1 MLHPVR
7 RLGISLLA
15 IPLCLFTLCEVNY
28 PRLQPESALAIFTML
43 GLVIC
48 YLLYPLRGT
57 QPTGEESSEGQP
69 PSGSSPNQ
77 SETATAAIP
86 HSGNVSLAGC
96 LDGLLIAMTV
106 LACGFVVI
114 QSESLFQS
122 LWLNGL
128 SLGDRAGRM
137 TLIDSVIGLL
147 GMVVVLEA
155 ARRSIG
161 GVVPGL
167 ALLFVA
173 HSFYNHVSF
182 QYGWPTLPD
191 WMLPHRGQD
200 WQDLSATTFLQTLGV
215 FGPAV
220 SVMFRYV
227 FLFVIFG
234 ALLEMTGATQFI
246 VDFSRRLFSGT
257 TGGPAK
263 VSVLSSAL
271 MGSLSGSAVAN
282 AVTTGAFTIPLM
294 RSSGFKSH
302 EAAAVEAAA
311 GSGGALVPPVMGAA
325 AYMMLE
331 LVPGVTLPQIIRA
344 ALIPA
349 CLYYLSLFLI
359 VHFHAAKIGASRQ
372 ELPASSSEPL
382 SRFEGATFF
391 GALMLLVT
399 LLFFVS
405 PFKAITGAIVMVL
418 LMNFVRWRE
427 EVPVWVQVLTLGV
440 FGAVVAGYL
449 FNVIQVQQRLAVFSV
464 DKLVTTTID
473 AAALGLFVGLI
484 PAGLWQP
491 FWRKQLMGALD
502 KSARNGVALI
512 AAAACVG
519 IVIGIIQKD
528 GLAGPFSRTI
538 RDLVE
543 TSLPLAL
550 VGIMVSSLILGM
562 GVPSVV
568 CYLLIATLMGP
579 LLIQLGQELG
589 VTPLA
594 AHLFIFYFGMMSMVT
609 PPVALAAYAAG
620 SIANAPVM
628 RTAFTAF
635 RFSLAGFTLPFMFI
649 YRPALLLTPPVG
661 GTLHWTDV
669 AIAVTA
675 SALGIAALAAGIV
688 GYLRGKLPWGAR
700 LLAFLSAGLLMTPH
714 LGGRVL
720 GMLLNFVGVGLLILV
735 CFVGTSPRSKLP
747 GPQDDS

>member
-1 MLHPVR
+1 MSDAGRSQLVAW
-7 RLGISLLA
+7 LS

-28 PRLQPESALAIFTML
+28 PRLQPESALAVFVMF

-48 YLLYPLRGT
+48 YLVF
-57 QPTGEESSEGQP
+57 PTGARRKSDEVSVPTEPATEAAP
-69 PSGSSPNQ
+69 
-77 SETATAAIP
+77 TASNGWYLDLGLMALAII
-86 HSGNVSLAGC
+86 S
-96 LDGLLIAMTV
+96 
-106 LACGFVVI
+106 CGFVVL
-114 QSESLFQS
+114 QTEPLFEFC
-122 LWLNGL
+122 WLDGV
-128 SLGDRAGRM
+128 SLGNRAGRM
-137 TLIDSVIGLL
+137 TVTDSFIGILGLIAVID
-147 GMVVVLEA
+147 A

-161 GVVPGL
+161 WIVPGL
-167 ALLFVA
+167 AMLFVV
-173 HSFYNHVSF
+173 HSFYNYGSF
-182 QYGWPTLPD
+182 HYGWPALPD
-191 WMLPHRGQD
+191 WLLAHRGQSLED
-200 WQDLSATTFLQTLGV
+200 ISATTFLQSLGV

-234 ALLEMTGATQFI
+234 SLLEMSGATQFI
-246 VDFSRRLFSGT
+246 IDFSRKLFSGS

-294 RSSGFKSH
+294 KSSGFKSH

-349 CLYYLSLFLI
+349 LLYYLSLFLI
-359 VHFHAAKIGASRQ
+359 VHFHAARIGSTR
-372 ELPASSSEPL
+372 ESLPVDTSLKLVPI
-382 SRFEGATFF
+382 EGATFF
-391 GALMLLVT
+391 GSLTVLIT

-405 PFKAITGAIVMVL
+405 PFKAISGAIVIVVL
-418 LMNFVRWRE
+418 MSLFRRRE
-427 EVPVWVQVLTLGV
+427 EVLTWLRWLALVLFLG
-440 FGAVVAGYL
+440 VVAGYL
-449 FNVIQVQQRLAVFSV
+449 TYLDAVQQHFRVLSTGKVLSSI
-464 DKLVTTTID
+464 ID
-473 AAALGLFVGLI
+473 ASTLGLFVCLLPIGF
-484 PAGLWQP
+484 GHP

-502 KSARNGVALI
+502 RASRNGVALI

-519 IVIGIIQKD
+519 IIIGIIQKD
-528 GLAGPFSRTI
+528 GLAGPFSRAI

-550 VGIMVSSLILGM
+550 VGIMISSLVLGM

-579 LLIQLGQELG
+579 LLVQLGAELS

-620 SIANAPVM
+620 SIANADVM
-628 RTAFTAF
+628 RTAITAF

-649 YRPALLLTPPVG
+649 YRPALLLSAPVG
-661 GTLHWTDV
+661 TELQWYNV
-669 AIAVTA
+669 ALAIVM
-675 SALGIAALAAGIV
+675 SSLGILALAAGIA
-688 GYLRGKLPWGAR
+688 GYFRSLLPTQHR
-700 LLAFLSAGLLMTPH
+700 VLAFVSSALLLSPH
-714 LGGRVL
+714 LGGRQI
-720 GMLLNFVGVGLLILV
+720 GFFVNLAGVALLILV
-735 CFVGTSPRSKLP
+735 WWLNRPATTTPLP
-747 GPQDDS
+747 EVAV